1 MKNYKLP
8 LFPLNVVACP
18 GGLVSLRIFEGRYL
32 NMVRNCV
39 NNKSSFAIVAIL
51 PEGETDPEGIFPFA
65 DVGTLMEIKGVDDIG
80 SELMMILCE
89 GHHRVK
95 VKSFIQQRD
104 GLFVGDVSDI
114 DDDISIDVPEDLLI
128 TSINLKR
135 HLISLPSENFLLT
148 DILIAEPCEF
158 DDASWVSN
166 RWIELLD
173 IPLVQKQLLMELDSP
188 ILRLELIQDILG
200 LDSAKSI

>member
-1 MKNYKLP
+1 MNSYTLP
-8 LFPLNVVACP
+8 LFPLDIVACP

-32 NMVRNCV
+32 EMVRNCV
-39 NNKSSFAIVAIL
+39 NNKSSFAIVAIM

-65 DVGTLMEIKGVDDIG
+65 DVGTLMEIKGVDDIR
-80 SELMMILCE
+80 SEPMMILCE

-95 VKSFIQQRD
+95 VKSFDQQRD
-104 GLFVGDVSDI
+104 GLFVGVLSDI
-114 DDDISIDVPEDLLI
+114 DNDISINMPEDLLI
-128 TSINLKR
+128 TSTNLKR
-135 HLISLPSENFLLT
+135 HLTSLPSENFLLT
-148 DILIAEPCEF
+148 GILIAEPCKF

-166 RWIELLD
+166 RWLELLD

-200 LDSAKSI
+200 LDSVKSI